1 MYSNYKRPRFT
12 EESDDEDVKDNAQG
26 EPTSQI
32 VSTTQIVSTN
42 SSKKLNRGWPIVPSR
57 KRPRFTE
64 ESDDE
69 EPPSQKERIEPLDS
83 PLQSLKRAPPKSIL
97 KKPQT
102 PFIRP
107 LKRDPPIDPEF
118 RKVFISNIDAA
129 RPVEEVT
136 NTILELMKKHQIP
149 CEQKVHILPPNIGG
163 RHHRG
168 VAWITLEHQ
177 DDIDKAINRLC
188 STTLGSRV
196 MKAKVH
202 RNPMLLGINPQANP
216 SCSVSTFSVRRG
228 GYAPTLLRPT
238 AMIPEW
244 QPKPTIPQPASW
256 VTNDHGEG
264 KKIFIW
270 NIDNNKTQMETE
282 TFIFQTLAAKFG
294 SDVVERV
301 STYCKGMKVYAFV
314 KFTRSNYVFRALE
327 VINGLQFGSKY
338 LGAQVSRQ
346 RKSKDLDFNPW

>member
-1 MYSNYKRPRFT
+1 MYPNYKRPRFT

-26 EPTSQI
+26 EPPAKI
-32 VSTTQIVSTN
+32 VCSN
-42 SSKKLNRGWPIVPSR
+42 SSKDLNRGWPIVPSR

-69 EPPSQKERIEPLDS
+69 EPPSLKERTEPLET

-97 KKPQT
+97 KKSQT
-102 PFIRP
+102 PFTRP

-136 NTILELMKKHQIP
+136 NTVLKLMKTHNIP

-177 DDIDKAINRLC
+177 DDIDKAINRLS
-188 STTLGSRV
+188 STILGSRV

-202 RNPMLLGINPQANP
+202 KNPMLLGINPQTSA
-216 SCSVSTFSVRRG
+216 SCSVSTFSVGRG

-238 AMIPEW
+238 PIIPEW
-244 QPKPTIPQPASW
+244 QKKPTTPKPASW
-256 VTNDHGEG
+256 VTKDYGDG

-282 TFIFQTLAAKFG
+282 SFIFQTLAAKFG
-294 SDVVERV
+294 SDVVEKV

-327 VINGLQFGSKY
+327 VINGLQFGCKH

>member
-12 EESDDEDVKDNAQG
+12 EESDDEDNVQC
-26 EPTSQI
+26 EPATK
-32 VSTTQIVSTN
+32 IVSTN
-42 SSKKLNRGWPIVPSR
+42 GAEKLDTWPIVPSR

-64 ESDDE
+64 ESSEE
-69 EPPSQKERIEPLDS
+69 EPPLKEERKDPFVKGS
-83 PLQSLKRAPPKSIL
+83 PLFALKRAPPKSIL
-97 KKPQT
+97 KKPST
-102 PFIRP
+102 PFINPQR
-107 LKRDPPIDPEF
+107 RDPPIDPEF

-129 RPVEEVT
+129 RPVEEVK
-136 NTILELMKKHQIP
+136 NMVLNLMKTHGIP
-149 CEQKVHILPPNIGG
+149 CEQQVHILPPNIGG

-177 DDIDKAINRLC
+177 DDIEKAISRLSC
-188 STTLGSRV
+188 TLFGSRV

-202 RNPMLLGINPQANP
+202 KNPMLFGLQPQVNS
-216 SCSVSTFSVRRG
+216 SCSISTFSVRRG
-228 GYAPTLLRPT
+228 GCAPTLLQPSVR
-238 AMIPEW
+238 IPDW
-244 QPKPTIPQPASW
+244 QKMPSTPKPTSLVAKDS
-256 VTNDHGEG
+256 GEG

-282 TFIFQTLAAKFG
+282 SFIFQTLAAEFG
-294 SDVVERV
+294 ANVVEKV

-314 KFTRSNYVFRALE
+314 KFTRSNCVFRALE
-327 VINGLQFGSKY
+327 IINGLQFGCKY